1 MLDRKTVFPSL
12 RAAVFVSLAWFVVQL
27 GAAQG
32 EEVPPREKRAAAP
45 APLRAGFASVDIT
58 PPTGTPSAGYGAR
71 LGGGMRGVHDPLEA
85 DALVLAAGA
94 KTLVLVG
101 VDNLG
106 FDSSMVG
113 EIRAA
118 ARRVA
123 GLEEAE
129 IHVGSSH
136 THSGGGAHIAY
147 PAATILFGIYDPERR
162 RAYID
167 GTVRSIRDAAGRLQP
182 ARLGIGYRE
191 VVGLN
196 RYRGKWPRKAPTNPW
211 LTLIKVTG
219 PAGEPMAALFVYAAH
234 PTVLS
239 GDYWLFSA
247 DFVGYARRAIASRIG
262 GTRGAG
268 SGLEGKPG
276 GFGCVY
282 FNGAQG
288 DVSPRAPKEPP
299 AEDGGE
305 KRPAPAGEDEG
316 KGAFAACR
324 RMGERLGD
332 EVAALWKE
340 TATRAEISIA
350 TESFPFT
357 RPMRPSANGFT
368 IATGDHSSELN
379 AIRIDGEHVFVTI
392 PGELSAIY
400 DARIRDWAGW
410 LGFRHATILGLT
422 DDAMGYII
430 TPEAFRHRTYE
441 STISFGG
448 IDMGPFIEEKV
459 LDLLHKLEPVEA
471 SGGPKD
477 AEAGR

>member
-1 MLDRKTVFPSL
+1 MRTGKPLVLTRRAIVFFVPL
-12 RAAVFVSLAWFVVQL
+12 AFLLLPHGPRGQETPPAEGTPTKKAV
-27 GAAQG
+27 
-32 EEVPPREKRAAAP
+32 AAAP
-45 APLRAGFASVDIT
+45 ASLRAGFASIDIT
-58 PPTGTPSAGYGAR
+58 PPLGTPSAGYGAR
-71 LGGGMRGVHDPLEA
+71 FGGGMQGVHDPLEA
-85 DALVLAAGA
+85 GTLILAAGA
-94 KTLVLVG
+94 KILVLAG

-106 FDSSMVG
+106 FDSGMVE
-113 EIRAA
+113 EIRAG

-129 IHVGSSH
+129 VHVGSSH

-147 PAATILFGIYDPERR
+147 PAATILFGIYNPERR
-162 RAYID
+162 RSYID
-167 GTVRSIRDAAGRLQP
+167 GTVRSIRDAAGRLRP

-191 VVGLN
+191 VEGLN
-196 RYRGKWPRKAPTNPW
+196 RYRGKWPRKVPTNPW

-219 PAGEPMAALFVYAAH
+219 PADEPLAALFVYAAH
-234 PTVLS
+234 PTVL
-239 GDYWLFSA
+239 GGEYWLFSA
-247 DFVGYARRAIASRIG
+247 DFVGYARRAVAARVGGAS
-262 GTRGAG
+262 A
-268 SGLEGKPG
+268 G

-288 DVSPRAPKEPP
+288 DVSPRAPKEAP
-299 AEDGGE
+299 AE
-305 KRPAPAGEDEG
+305 AG
-316 KGAFAACR
+316 KGDGPAAGQQGEEAGPFAGCR

-350 TESFPFT
+350 TERFPFT
-357 RPMRPSANGFT
+357 RPMRPSSNGYT

-379 AIRIDGEHVFVTI
+379 AIRIDGEHVLVTI

-400 DARIRDWAGW
+400 DSRIRDWARW

-441 STISFGG
+441 STVSFGG
-448 IDMGPFIEEKV
+448 IDMGPFIEEKAIE
-459 LDLLHKLEPVEA
+459 LLHKLEPEEA
-471 SGGPKD
+471 AGAAGG
-477 AEAGR
+477 R